1 MVISDSAPTDGAP
14 TEHTPIAIIGAGIA
28 GIGLAASL
36 RAAGFEDFLILE
48 RAEDLGGTWRA
59 NTYPGCACD
68 VPSHLYS
75 YSFAPNPDW
84 SRTYGQQPEI
94 LDYLRGV
101 ARDNDAVRHMRFGA
115 EVQRAEWDEARRRW
129 IVRTGSAVLS
139 ADVLI
144 SAVGPFSEAKMPNTA
159 GRESFRGTQFHSLHW
174 NHQHDLTGERVAVI
188 GTGASA
194 VQFIPEIAPEVQ
206 QLTVF
211 QRSAPWIVSRLDRP
225 TLGLERALLRRV
237 PALGT
242 AMRGAYYAGIE
253 SFGLVGFVDR
263 RFRHLF
269 QTLSAIQLRRQVHD
283 RGLRRKLTPDYMI
296 GCKRAI
302 FSDAYYPALTREN
315 VEVVTASIAEIRAHS
330 IVTTEGAEHPV
341 DTIVWG
347 TGFGAIPELYE
358 RIIGAGGLSVA
369 DHYRRR
375 PSSYLGAAIN
385 GFPNMFLTL
394 GPFGAAGNQS
404 AIFMIES
411 QIAYIVDALTTL
423 RDNDIDRVEVRA
435 SVQEKFLDEMRRRS
449 RDTVWLGGG
458 CDSYYTTDKGE
469 NAGLYPS
476 WSFEYRRRVATFDAG
491 SYRMNRH
498 APDSRAPHT
507 AEMSDIR

>member
-1 MVISDSAPTDGAP
+1 MAGSDSAPV
-14 TEHTPIAIIGAGIA
+14 EHTPIAIIGAGVA
-28 GIGLAASL
+28 GIGLAAAL
-36 RAAGFEDFLILE
+36 GAAGFEDFLILE
-48 RAEDLGGTWRA
+48 RADDLGGTWQA

-84 SRTYGQQPEI
+84 SRTYGKQPEI
-94 LDYLRGV
+94 LAYLRGV
-101 ARDNDAVRHMRFGA
+101 AHEHDAIRHMRFGTDV
-115 EVQRAEWDEARRRW
+115 EHAEWDETQRRW
-129 IVRTGSAVLS
+129 TVRTNRGVLS

-144 SAVGPFSEAKMPNTA
+144 SAVGPFSEAKIPNMP
-159 GRESFRGTQFHSLHW
+159 GRDNFGGTQFHSLHW
-174 NHQHDLTGERVAVI
+174 NHDHDLTGERVAVI

-194 VQFIPEIAPEVQ
+194 VQFIPEIAPKAQ

-225 TLGLERALLRRV
+225 TLGVERALLRRM
-237 PALGT
+237 PLLGT
-242 AMRGAYYAGIE
+242 ALRGAYYAGIE

-263 RFRHLF
+263 RFRHIF
-269 QTLSAIQLRRQVHD
+269 QTLSGAQLRRQVHD
-283 RGLRRKLTPDYMI
+283 RGLRRTLTPDYMI

-302 FSDAYYPALTREN
+302 FSDAYYPALTRDN
-315 VEVVTASIAEIRAHS
+315 VDVVTASIAEIREHS
-330 IVTTEGAEHPV
+330 ILTSDGVEHEI

-347 TGFGAIPELYE
+347 TGFGAIPQLYD
-358 RIIGAGGLSVA
+358 RIVGTGGLSVA

-375 PSSYLGAAIN
+375 PSSYLGAAIA

-411 QIAYIVDALTTL
+411 QIAYIVDALRTL
-423 RDNDIDRVEVRA
+423 RDNEIERVEVRT
-435 SVQEKFLDEMRRRS
+435 SVQERFLDEMRRRS

-458 CDSYYTTDKGE
+458 CDSYYTTDKGD
-469 NAGLYPS
+469 NAGLYPN
-476 WSFEYRRRVATFDAG
+476 WSFEYRRRVAAFDPD
-491 SYRMNRH
+491 SYRLT
-498 APDSRAPHT
+498 PHEQRT
-507 AEMSDIR
+507 AEMSEIR

>member
-1 MVISDSAPTDGAP
+1 MAVSESAPA
-14 TEHTPIAIIGAGIA
+14 EHTPIAVIGAGVA
-28 GIGLAASL
+28 GIGLAVSL

-48 RAEDLGGTWRA
+48 RADDLGGTWQA

-84 SRTYGQQPEI
+84 SRTYGRQPEI
-94 LDYLRGV
+94 LGYLRDV
-101 ARDNDAVRHMRFGA
+101 AERHDVVRHMRFGTDV
-115 EVQRAEWDEARRRW
+115 ERAQWDEGRRRW
-129 IVRTGSAVLS
+129 LVRTDRGVLS

-144 SAVGPFSEAKMPNTA
+144 SAVGPFSEAKIPNMP
-159 GRESFRGTQFHSLHW
+159 GRETFRGAQFHSLHW
-174 NHQHDLTGERVAVI
+174 DHEHDLTGERVAVI

-194 VQFIPEIAPEVQ
+194 VQFIPEIAPKVRR
-206 QLTVF
+206 LTVF
-211 QRSAPWIVSRLDRP
+211 QRSAPWIVSRLDRS
-225 TLGLERALLRRV
+225 TLGVERAMLRRL
-237 PALGT
+237 PLLGT
-242 AMRGAYYAGIE
+242 ALRGAYYAGIE

-263 RFRHLF
+263 RFRHPF
-269 QTLSAIQLRRQVHD
+269 QALSRMQLRRQVHD
-283 RGLRRKLTPDYMI
+283 PALRRKLIPDYMI

-302 FSDAYYPALTREN
+302 FSDAYYPALTRDN
-315 VEVVTASIAEIRAHS
+315 VEVVTESIAEIRPGS
-330 IVTTEGAEHPV
+330 IVTTDGAEYPV

-347 TGFGAIPELYE
+347 TGFGAIPKLYE
-358 RIIGAGGLSVA
+358 RIEGVGGLTVA

-375 PSSYLGAAIN
+375 PSSYLGAAIA

-411 QIAYIVDALTTL
+411 QIAYIVDALKTL
-423 RDNDIDRVEVRA
+423 RDNAVDRVEVRA
-435 SVQEKFLDEMRRRS
+435 SAQDRFLDEMRQRS

-469 NAGLYPS
+469 NAGLYPN
-476 WSFEYRRRVATFDAG
+476 WSFEYRRRVASFDAD
-491 SYRMNRH
+491 SYLLSRH
-498 APDSRAPHT
+498 VPDPTT
-507 AEMSDIR
+507 AEMSSIR